1 MSTQNRRPFCHSEH
15 VVGLYCSESP
25 ELGEDGGGGGGGGDG
40 GGGGGPR
47 ELRVVQLRGVAGKS
61 LGVLLARWAIDPED
75 PSLAHI
81 LTITIT
87 ITITITRVHLDS
99 LNCAGYRVVHITSN
113 GTAAR

>member
-15 VVGLYCSESP
+15 VEGLYCSESP
-25 ELGEDGGGGGGGGDG
+25 ELGEDGGGGGGGDG
-40 GGGGGPR
+40 SGGGGPR

-75 PSLAHI
+75 PGLAHI
-81 LTITIT
+81 LI

>member
-15 VVGLYCSESP
+15 VEGLYSSESP
-25 ELGEDGGGGGGGGDG
+25 ELGDDGGGGGGGGDG
-40 GGGGGPR
+40 TGGGGPR

-75 PSLAHI
+75 PGLAHI
-81 LTITIT
+81 L
-87 ITITITRVHLDS
+87 TITITRVHLDS

>member
-1 MSTQNRRPFCHSEH
+1 MSTQNRKPFCHSEH
-15 VVGLYCSESP
+15 VEGLYCSESP
-25 ELGEDGGGGGGGGDG
+25 ELGDDGGGGGGGGDG
-40 GGGGGPR
+40 SGGGGPR

-75 PSLAHI
+75 PGLAHI
-81 LTITIT
+81 LTITIN
-87 ITITITRVHLDS
+87 RVHLDS

>member
-15 VVGLYCSESP
+15 VEGLYCSESP
-25 ELGEDGGGGGGGGDG
+25 ELGEDGRGGGGGGDG

-75 PSLAHI
+75 PGLAHI
-81 LTITIT
+81 LT

-99 LNCAGYRVVHITSN
+99 LNRAGYRVVHITSN

>member
-15 VVGLYCSESP
+15 VEGLYCSESP
-25 ELGEDGGGGGGGGDG
+25 ELGEDGGGGGGGDG
-40 GGGGGPR
+40 SGGGGPR

-75 PSLAHI
+75 PGLAHI

-87 ITITITRVHLDS
+87 FTRVHLDS